1 MITITK
7 NGKTKTVS
15 ETVYKSVFKDSGWNV
30 VGEQNSPTSAISQ
43 EKQKKAKKEIVE
55 EKVVEEVV
63 ENNNENAVE
72 DEIPDEVWDEA
83 VAEEEVEKPI
93 SEMNHNELV
102 AKAETLG
109 IVTKGMNNKQ
119 LRDAIKEKM

>member
-15 ETVYKSVFKDSGWNV
+15 ETVYNSVFKDSGWAL
-30 VGEQNSPTSAISQ
+30 VGEQSPTSAIPK
-43 EKQKKAKKEIVE
+43 EKQKEKVVKEIVE
-55 EKVVEEVV
+55 EVVEE
-63 ENNNENAVE
+63 NKNENVE
-72 DEIPDEVWDEA
+72 DEIPDEVWDEV
-83 VAEEEVEKPI
+83 VAEEAVEKPI

-102 AKAETLG
+102 EKAESLG
-109 IVTKGMNNKQ
+109 ITTKGMNNKQ

>member
-1 MITITK
+1 MITISK

-15 ETVYKSVFKDSGWNV
+15 TAVYNSVFKDSGWSV
-30 VGEQNSPTSAISQ
+30 VGEQSPTSSVS
-43 EKQKKAKKEIVE
+43 QKKA
-55 EKVVEEVV
+55 EVV
-63 ENNNENAVE
+63 ETIEEVSEVVEDNNENTVE

-93 SEMNHNELV
+93 SEMNHVELV

>member
-15 ETVYKSVFKDSGWNV
+15 ETVYKSVFKDSGWTV
-30 VGEQNSPTSAISQ
+30 VGEQSPTSAIPKV
-43 EKQKKAKKEIVE
+43 KQKKEKKETVKEVE
-55 EKVVEEVV
+55 NEVV
-63 ENNNENAVE
+63 EDNNIETPVE
-72 DEIPDEVWDEA
+72 DEIPDEIWDEA

-93 SEMNHNELV
+93 SEMNHVELV
-102 AKAETLG
+102 AKAESLG
-109 IVTKGMNNKQ
+109 VVTKGMNNKQ